1 MTRRLWLALRYPDE
15 QHPLYAKLVVVR
27 SATVSWLLWLG
38 VVLFAPILLIPAL
51 PFTATAYGL
60 VWTVHISQSLC
71 QLRATGRYSVLST
84 TPNGELGISFAVCT
98 GLMHHNRRFLRL
110 HSGSLWSARILV
122 GFIFLSI
129 IFDSLPSIGEAER
142 PLAGVMVY
150 LFVACGLIIDH
161 YQTVAICGLW
171 SMLVP
176 TFVDDAFSIRVIAP
190 AGFLMIQVATYIL
203 IVVLSFSVLPAFLRV
218 LQIALPI
225 AARVPLQFVLFVAI
239 RELMVF
245 GLWRVLL
252 HRLRTN
258 WDEAEPLL
266 DWRSHLLV

>member
-15 QHPLYAKLVVVR
+15 QQPLYIRLVAVR
-27 SATVSWLLWLG
+27 SATVPWLLWLG

-60 VWTVHISQSLC
+60 VWTVHISQSLS
-71 QLRATGRYSVLST
+71 QLRATGRYSILST
-84 TPNGELGISFAVCT
+84 TPNGELGISFTVCT
-98 GLMHHNRRFLRL
+98 GLMHHNRTFLRL
-110 HSGSLWSARILV
+110 HSGGLWSVRILV

-129 IFDSLPSIGEAER
+129 IFDSLPSVSEAER
-142 PLAGVMVY
+142 PFVGVMVY

-161 YQTVAICGLW
+161 YQTVVICGLW
-171 SMLVP
+171 SMIIP
-176 TFVDDAFSIRVIAP
+176 TFVDDAFSIRVAAP
-190 AGFLMIQVATYIL
+190 TGFLMIQFTTYIL
-203 IVVLSFSVLPAFLRV
+203 TVALSFSTLPVFLRLIQV
-218 LQIALPI
+218 GLPV
-225 AARVPLQFVLFVAI
+225 AARIPLQFVVFIAI